1 MLQYLFP
8 LPNYGPTGATS
19 NNLAAVFATP
29 INSAQADVRV
39 DQQIGSKQSVNFHVT
54 YKNRRVEVPSDGSAL
69 LGSFSQPEI
78 DYALIGGYTYVIS
91 PTVVNE
97 LKAGITGNHYSNG
110 FGITAAQMASELGLG
125 PGFVIPKGD
134 AVPGVYI
141 NGYQPT
147 STFFGTYSADG
158 ANRSIQLLDTLTWTR
173 DKHTL
178 KFGGDFRYLNAL
190 YQNSYA
196 ASRLGV
202 YSFDGSVMSALLTG
216 GVTTAY
222 TPFESFLLG
231 YPDSSQ
237 ISTIIQPDYH
247 TWAPVYA
254 FFGQDDWK
262 VSSRLTINYGLRW
275 EYHPMMKDHLN
286 NIANFLPDYVS
297 IINGKA
303 VRGAVLIP
311 NQAAFSIVNPGFA
324 ESIAPTPIFSA
335 NQLGLPESLRYSQKT
350 DFSPRI
356 GFAWRPFNNNRTVVR
371 GGYGRFIE
379 ALMGALPDDGST
391 VASADYAFFS
401 NSIANGKPKFTFP
414 YPFPPNIAQPGSQSF
429 DLGFPLHFQ
438 DPTIHEWDLTVEQD
452 LGRGIGIRLSYD
464 GSHSSNLGNV
474 YNKNQVPTNTIGFGA
489 ASAFAPYPLFSDVS
503 FRGDFGTLN
512 YNAGTVS
519 IHKRFSGG
527 LQFETSYAFARNL
540 ADSTGYNPSGGSS
553 EMGGRI
559 SDPNHPG
566 IDYGNTAYIARHR
579 FVGTF
584 LYELPVGKGKR
595 FGANWS
601 GVADRIIGGWELA
614 GVITV
619 QSGPFMSIRA
629 PNDPSGTGFN
639 VLYGD
644 GRADRVP
651 GVSPYTGQ
659 SLSQWINPAAFAT
672 PPNNIGRFGDSQV
685 GAVEGPGEQV
695 VSLSLFKRMALTERI
710 QLQIGGAAANAFNH
724 PNYARPGN
732 LNLGSVGAGFAH
744 VSNLQSAEGAGP
756 RSIQLTARITF

>member
-1 MLQYLFP
+1 
-8 LPNYGPTGATS
+8 
-19 NNLAAVFATP
+19 
-29 INSAQADVRV
+29 
-39 DQQIGSKQSVNFHVT
+39 
-54 YKNRRVEVPSDGSAL
+54 
-69 LGSFSQPEI
+69 
-78 DYALIGGYTYVIS
+78 
-91 PTVVNE
+91 
-97 LKAGITGNHYSNG
+97 
-110 FGITAAQMASELGLG
+110 
-125 PGFVIPKGD
+125 
-134 AVPGVYI
+134 
-141 NGYQPT
+141 
-147 STFFGTYSADG
+147 
-158 ANRSIQLLDTLTWTR
+158 
-173 DKHTL
+173 
-178 KFGGDFRYLNAL
+178 
-190 YQNSYA
+190 
-196 ASRLGV
+196 
-202 YSFDGSVMSALLTG
+202 
-216 GVTTAY
+216 
-222 TPFESFLLG
+222 LG

-247 TWAPVYA
+247 TWAPAYA

-262 VSSRLTINYGLRW
+262 VSPRLTINYGMRW

-286 NIANFLPDYVS
+286 NIANFLPNYVS
-297 IINGKA
+297 IVNGQA

-311 NQAAFSIVNPGFA
+311 NRAAFSIVNPAFA

-335 NQLGLPESLRYSQKT
+335 DQLGLPEALRYSQMT

-356 GFAWRPFNNNRTVVR
+356 GFAWRPFNNNRTVIR

-401 NSIANGKPKFTFP
+401 NSIVNGKPMFTFP
-414 YPFPPNIAQPGSQSF
+414 YPFPSNIAQPGSQSF

-438 DPTIHEWDLTVEQD
+438 DPTVHEWDLTLEQD

-474 YNKNQVPTNTIGFGA
+474 YNLNQVPTNTIGFAA
-489 ASAFAPYPLFSDVS
+489 ASAIAPFPLFSDVS

-540 ADSTGYNPSGGSS
+540 ADSTGYNPTAGSS
-553 EMGGRI
+553 EMGGRV

-566 IDYGNTAYIARHR
+566 LDYGNTAYIHRHR

-595 FGANWS
+595 FGANS
-601 GVADRIIGGWELA
+601 NGVVDRIIGGWELA
-614 GVITV
+614 GVVTL
-619 QSGPFMSIRA
+619 QSGPFMSILS

-644 GRADRVP
+644 GRADTVP
-651 GVSPYTGQ
+651 GVSPYLHQ
-659 SLSQWINPAAFAT
+659 SLSQWINPAAFAV
-672 PPNNIGRFGDSQV
+672 PANNIGRFGDSQV
-685 GAVEGPGEQV
+685 GSVVGPGEQV
-695 VSLSLFKRMALTERI
+695 VSLSLFKGISLKENVRM
-710 QLQIGGAAANAFNH
+710 QIGMAVANAFNH
-724 PNYARPGN
+724 PNYAVPAN
-732 LNLGSVGAGFAH
+732 LDLSSVGSGFGQ

-756 RSIQLTARITF
+756 RSVQLTGRISF